1 MKSNNNRPRANRT
14 LKEDSTIEHT
24 ISVSAIRNNYY
35 GLFILWIN
43 YSYFQIS
50 DRSTEGGG
58 TYRHQLLPGS
68 SSGSIF
74 LGNAES
80 VNEANSN
87 SAKEVFSSDCKT
99 NQHHNSG
106 LNDGANHRDYNITYS
121 QLIPPLIPITADQS
135 SIPMAIS
142 LIHSQQHGTEHPHPQ

>member
-1 MKSNNNRPRANRT
+1 MDY
-14 LKEDSTIEHT
+14 L
-24 ISVSAIRNNYY
+24 YY
-35 GLFILWIN
+35 GLIIPTSQN
-43 YSYFQIS
+43 S

-58 TYRHQLLPGS
+58 TCRQQLLPGS

-74 LGNAES
+74 LGKAES

-99 NQHHNSG
+99 NQHHSG
-106 LNDGANHRDYNITYS
+106 LKDGAHHRDYNMTYS

-135 SIPMAIS
+135 SIPMTIS
-142 LIHSQQHGTEHPHPQ
+142 LIHSQQHGTEHPQPQ